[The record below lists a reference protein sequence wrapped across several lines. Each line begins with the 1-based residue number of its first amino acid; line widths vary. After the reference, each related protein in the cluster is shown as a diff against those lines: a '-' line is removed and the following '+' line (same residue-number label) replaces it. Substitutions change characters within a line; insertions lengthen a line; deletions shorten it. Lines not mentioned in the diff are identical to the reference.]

1 MVLSATVCILPI
13 GRGDMELGW
22 QTELAMLGRIVLA
35 AVLAAVVGY
44 ERETADKPAGMRTHI
59 LVGVGSTL
67 FTLVSAYGFPG
78 YSEPTRIAAQIVTG
92 VGFLGAGT
100 IFRGEGFVMGLTT
113 AATIWAVAALGM
125 AVGAGMY
132 VTAIAATVV
141 MYVVLRLPWRPSGN
155 TGSSGR
161 AG

>member
-1 MVLSATVCILPI
+1 
-13 GRGDMELGW
+13 MELAW
-22 QTELAMLGRIVLA
+22 QTELVMLGRIALA

-44 ERETADKPAGMRTHI
+44 ERETADKPAGMRTHV
-59 LVGVGSTL
+59 LVGVGATL

-78 YSEPTRIAAQIVTG
+78 HSEPTRIAAQIVTG

-100 IFRGEGFVMGLTT
+100 IFRGEGIIMGLTT

-132 VTAIAATVV
+132 VTAAVATLV
-141 MYVVLRLPWRPSGN
+141 MYIVLRLPWKHSLA
-155 TGSSGR
+155 GSSDRRGGGGRGR